1 MSEKGSK
8 FPKDPNLSEKISL
21 KLRRKDKV
29 SLAFGLNS
37 LQIIRLK
44 MHGNMFVDNFSQRPN
59 SIIQGDDLPPKIVK
73 ELNNYLERYPET
85 EVETLKSLYDQ
96 LLL

>member
-1 MSEKGSK
+1 MNEKGSR
-8 FPKDPNLSEKISL
+8 FPVDPNLSDRIEL
-21 KLRRKDKV
+21 KTRRKGKV

-44 MHGNMFVDNFSQRPN
+44 MAGNIFVDNFSQKPN
-59 SIIQGDDLPPKIVK
+59 SIIEGNELPPKVVK

-85 EVETLKSLYDQ
+85 VVESLKNL
-96 LLL
+96 